1 MKKIVVLSLLALI
14 LVAFALTGCAKPTAT
29 PTAAPTEVPTV
40 VADAAAEEEFTLE
53 ELAAYNGK
61 DGAKAY
67 IAVDGVVYDVT
78 DVKEWA
84 NGAHLDYEAGKDLS
98 AEIKESSHGIAKLE
112 GLTIVGKIVE

>member
-1 MKKIVVLSLLALI
+1 MKKIIVLSLLALI
-14 LVAFALTGCAKPTAT
+14 LVATVLTGCSKPTAT
-29 PTAAPTEVPTV
+29 PTVAPTEVPTEV
-40 VADAAAEEEFTLE
+40 CDAAGEEEFTLE

-78 DVKEWA
+78 EVEEWA
-84 NGAHLDYEAGKDLS
+84 NGAHNDFEAGKDLS
-98 AEIKESSHGIAKLE
+98 AEIKESAHGIAKLE